1 MEELQKDKL
10 AKIKCLLATE
20 GIGPSKIYN
29 LIAKFK
35 KLDLIF
41 SAKLNEIISI
51 GNLNSTLAKKIY
63 NNILRLEQFYNS
75 TEKEIDGLENIGA
88 DMYSF
93 WDKQYPELLKKIY
106 TPPIILYQLGEL
118 IEADKNAIAIVGTR
132 KSTNYGKLQTERF
145 AKELVE
151 QRITIVSGMARGIDT
166 YAQSAALKYNG
177 RTIAVVGS
185 GLDVI
190 YPAENKNLFKKIH
203 SEQRGAIISEYPLG
217 TKPDAVNFPKRNRII
232 SGLSLGVL
240 VVETRINGGAM
251 QTVNF
256 GIDQNREIFAI
267 PGNLTIP
274 QSEGTNYIIRKNM
287 AKLVQKSDD
296 ILEELQLRIKPILGK
311 TIPKKIE
318 GLSLFEQKLLDA
330 LSGEP
335 IHIDALAKK
344 NNMSV
349 SECLVNLLTLEFKGI
364 VKQFPG
370 KTFARI

>member
-1 MEELQKDKL
+1 LEELQKDKL

-20 GIGPSKIYN
+20 GIGPGRIYN

-35 KLDLIF
+35 KLDFIF
-41 SAKLNEIISI
+41 SAKKSELIEIGKLNPAV
-51 GNLNSTLAKKIY
+51 AKKIHT
-63 NNILRLEQFYNS
+63 NITRLEQFYNS
-75 TEKEIDGLENIGA
+75 VEKEITALDNIGA
-88 DMYSF
+88 EMYSF
-93 WDKQYPELLKKIY
+93 WDEQYPALLKNTY
-106 TPPIILYQLGEL
+106 TPPIILYQLGKL
-118 IEADKNAIAIVGTR
+118 IEADKSAIAIVGTR
-132 KSTNYGKLQTERF
+132 QATNYGKLQTERF

-166 YAQSAALKYNG
+166 YAQNAALKYGG
-177 RTIAVVGS
+177 RTIAVIGS

-190 YPAENKNLFKKIH
+190 YPPENKNLFNKIYT
-203 SEQRGAIISEYPLG
+203 EKRGAIISEYPLG
-217 TKPDAVNFPKRNRII
+217 TIPNAVNFPQRNRII

-251 QTVNF
+251 QTVNL
-256 GIDQNREIFAI
+256 GIDQNREIFAV
-267 PGNLTIP
+267 PGNLNIP

-296 ILEELQLRIKPILGK
+296 IFEELQLRIKPVLGK

-318 GLSLFEQKLLDA
+318 GLSLFEQKLLDG
-330 LSGEP
+330 LNSEP
-335 IHIDALAKK
+335 IHIDTLAK
-344 NNMSV
+344 NISMSV
-349 SECLVNLLTLEFKGI
+349 SECLVNLLTLEFQGI